1 MAIKCP
7 KCNTDNP
14 DRVKFCGECGT
25 LLRSVQG
32 TDPTNAGPDSYPI
45 DVGPDPRS
53 GRPSGDIPDLTKT
66 MEAPREELIRGFTF
80 ASRYEIIEE
89 LGRGG
94 MGRVYRVEDSKLKQ
108 EVALKLIKPE
118 IAKDKKTIE
127 RFRNELKTARMIS
140 HKNVCR
146 MFDIGE
152 EKGVYFITMEYVP
165 GEDLK
170 SFIRR
175 SGQMAVGTT
184 LRIAKQVC
192 EGLTEAHKLGVVHRD
207 LKPQNVMIDT
217 HGNARIMDFG
227 IARSLE
233 AKGITGAGVMIGTPE
248 YMSPEQVEWKEVDQ
262 RTDIYSLGIILFEM
276 LTGQVP
282 FRGDTALSI
291 AVQHKTESPSDPKT
305 FNPQIPENLS
315 RIVLKCLEKDKAS
328 RYQNIE
334 RLYSG
339 LIEIEEGMPS
349 TVKGPTPKE
358 FKTPTTFKERWKN
371 SIAVLPFTNMSA
383 DPEQEYFCDGIAE
396 ELINALTQ
404 IKDLR
409 VVARTSAFS
418 FKGKDTDI
426 EEIGKKLKVD
436 KVLEGSV
443 RKAGNRLRIT
453 AQLINVEDGYHL
465 WSERYDRD
473 LEDVFAIQDEVTLAI
488 VDRMKVK
495 LLGKEKQKLTK
506 RPTDNPEAYQLY
518 LKGRYF
524 WEKRT
529 SEGYKKANEFFNK
542 AIEID
547 PEFALS
553 YAGLAS
559 IYTSLG
565 VFGLGRPK
573 EVFPKAK
580 SLNEKALEIDSSL
593 AFAYRIKASVSLF
606 YDWDWP
612 SSERSFR
619 KAINLNPGD
628 ATFYWIYALYLGWMG
643 RFDEAIKE
651 MKKAVNLDP
660 LSLVINCD
668 MGHIYYC
675 ARRYDESMKWYRKT
689 LEIEPNYGMA
699 FYHMGFTYAVE
710 KNYKKSEESFKKA
723 NRLTGGLPWSVGLL
737 SYVYSKLGK
746 REKAESLL
754 QELHNRSK
762 KEYIHASCFT
772 MAYSEIEGL
781 DKAFEY
787 WNDAYQ
793 EREPTCCML
802 KVLPHLDLF
811 RSDPRFDGLLEK
823 LNLK

>member
-1 MAIKCP
+1 MEIRCP
-7 KCNTDNP
+7 KCHSENP
-14 DRVKFCGECGT
+14 DTARFCSNCAT
-25 LLRSVQG
+25 PLRSPGKAEV
-32 TDPTNAGPDSYPI
+32 TET
-45 DVGPDPRS
+45 
-53 GRPSGDIPDLTKT
+53 LET
-66 MEAPREELIRGFTF
+66 PREELTRGSTF

-94 MGRVYRVEDSKLKQ
+94 MGRIYRVEDAKLKQ

-127 RFRNELKTARMIS
+127 RFRNEMRTARMIS

-152 EKGVYFITMEYVP
+152 EKGAYFITMEYVP

-175 SGQMAVGTT
+175 AGPLGSGKAIF
-184 LRIAKQVC
+184 IAKQIC
-192 EGLTEAHKLGVVHRD
+192 EGLTEAHRLGVVHRD

-217 HGNARIMDFG
+217 QGNARIMDFG
-227 IARSLE
+227 IARSLD

-248 YMSPEQVEWKEVDQ
+248 YMSPEQVEGKEVDQ
-262 RTDIYSLGIILFEM
+262 RSDIYSLGVILFEM
-276 LTGQVP
+276 LTGRVP
-282 FRGDTALSI
+282 FKGDTALSI
-291 AVQHKTESPSDPKT
+291 AVQHKTESPPDLKSV
-305 FNPQIPENLS
+305 NPQIPENLS

-334 RLYSG
+334 MLHSD
-339 LIEIEEGMPS
+339 LMEAEEGLPS
-349 TVKGPTPKE
+349 TIKEPTQKD

-371 SIAVLPFTNMSA
+371 SIAVLPFINMSA

-473 LEDVFAIQDEVTLAI
+473 LDDVFAIQDEVTLAI

-506 RPTDNPEAYQLY
+506 RPTYDTEAYHLY

-524 WEKRT
+524 SNKRT
-529 SEGYKKANEFFNK
+529 SEGYKKAMEFYNK

-553 YAGLAS
+553 YTGLS
-559 IYTSLG
+559 SLYSTLG

-573 EVFPKAK
+573 DVFPKAK
-580 SLNEKALEIDSSL
+580 SFYEKALEIDKNL
-593 AFAYRIKASVSLF
+593 APAYSVKAYVSLF
-606 YDWDWP
+606 YDWNWP
-612 SSERSFR
+612 AVERDCK
-619 KAINLNPGD
+619 KAIELNPGH
-628 ATFYWIYALYLGWMG
+628 ASSYLIYAIYLGYMA
-643 RFDEAIKE
+643 RFDEALRE

-660 LSLVINCD
+660 LSLIISCD
-668 MGHIYYC
+668 MGHIYFA
-675 ARRYDESMKWYRKT
+675 ARRYDESMRWYQKT
-689 LEIEPNYGMA
+689 LDMEPNYGLA
-699 FYHMGFTYAVE
+699 LYHMGITYAIQE
-710 KNYKKSEESFKKA
+710 NYKEAEKCFKKA
-723 NRLTGGLPWSVGLL
+723 IRLTGGLPWAVAWL

-746 REKAESLL
+746 REKAESLI

-762 KEYIHASCFT
+762 KEYIHPSCFVC
-772 MAYSEIEGL
+772 AYSGL
-781 DKAFEY
+781 EDFDKAFEY
-787 WNDAYQ
+787 WNDAYE

-802 KVLPHLDLF
+802 KVLPDFDPF
-811 RSDPRFDGLLEK
+811 RYDPRFDELLEK
-823 LNLK
+823 MNLK